1 MDIPSLIKD
10 LAIMLITAGIVSI
23 IFKKINLPAILGY
36 IMAGFL
42 MSPYFPLFMNVQD
55 QEAIETLSEL
65 GVIVMLFHIGLE
77 FDFHKLMNLGST
89 AIVTAVVKMGGVM
102 AVGYL
107 FGSLIGLSNI
117 NCIFLGAMLS
127 ISSTVVIQKCFEE
140 LGVMGEKYT
149 SLVMGTLVMEDVL
162 SVFIMVILP
171 TISVSQSI
179 NGNELAEK
187 FSMMGLYLVA
197 WLLIGIFLLPT
208 VMNRIMPIMNREMIV
223 AFSLGLCFIM
233 ALLAKQLGFSSE
245 LGAFLTGMFFGG
257 TVHAHKIEE
266 STAGIKDMFSVIFFM
281 SVGMMVDPQ
290 VIVDRWTSIIPIVIV
305 AVLAKLVFATVG
317 LLLSGQGL
325 SNAVKSGF
333 SLAPIGEFSFIIAS
347 LGISLGVMDRYL
359 YPVIVAAAILTTLIT
374 PTLITSS
381 GKVTAFLDTH
391 LPEKLVQ
398 KLGQYTSEEMESED
412 REQNENWAT
421 FISQYLRSFL
431 IYGAIMVVS
440 AIAALRFALPA
451 LSAVMPAMYAKI
463 VTLVLIYLVIALFFL
478 PMLQLH
484 NTAFTH
490 LWLERRV
497 HRPALVVM
505 TLFKVAVIALIAFVP
520 LNMLFGAHQLLWFVV
535 VLAAIYIMARTDIV
549 STMYL
554 EVETRFLRNLNEKT
568 INEVQQK
575 EGKIEWLNEDV
586 HILSFYVPEGASY
599 AGQTLEKLRWGQ
611 NYSVLAVKIR
621 RGDRHILL
629 PSGTVTIHSGDKI
642 FAVGEP
648 PALANF
654 RKMLS
659 IPANANQRTLRKFME
674 SDYPDNEHALACLAI
689 RMTGTEPYCGQPIR
703 NTSILQR
710 AHCMVLGVQKDGLP
724 IIMPDSHLL
733 INKGDILWVMGSNNN
748 VGRLASYSS

>member
-77 FDFHKLMNLGST
+77 FDFHKLMNMGST

-179 NGNELAEK
+179 NGNELAEQ

-359 YPVIVAAAILTTLIT
+359 
-374 PTLITSS
+374 
-381 GKVTAFLDTH
+381 
-391 LPEKLVQ
+391 
-398 KLGQYTSEEMESED
+398 
-412 REQNENWAT
+412 
-421 FISQYLRSFL
+421 
-431 IYGAIMVVS
+431 
-440 AIAALRFALPA
+440 
-451 LSAVMPAMYAKI
+451 
-463 VTLVLIYLVIALFFL
+463 
-478 PMLQLH
+478 
-484 NTAFTH
+484 
-490 LWLERRV
+490 
-497 HRPALVVM
+497 
-505 TLFKVAVIALIAFVP
+505 
-520 LNMLFGAHQLLWFVV
+520 
-535 VLAAIYIMARTDIV
+535 
-549 STMYL
+549 
-554 EVETRFLRNLNEKT
+554 
-568 INEVQQK
+568 
-575 EGKIEWLNEDV
+575 
-586 HILSFYVPEGASY
+586 
-599 AGQTLEKLRWGQ
+599 
-611 NYSVLAVKIR
+611 
-621 RGDRHILL
+621 
-629 PSGTVTIHSGDKI
+629 
-642 FAVGEP
+642 
-648 PALANF
+648 
-654 RKMLS
+654 
-659 IPANANQRTLRKFME
+659 
-674 SDYPDNEHALACLAI
+674 
-689 RMTGTEPYCGQPIR
+689 
-703 NTSILQR
+703 
-710 AHCMVLGVQKDGLP
+710 
-724 IIMPDSHLL
+724 
-733 INKGDILWVMGSNNN
+733 
-748 VGRLASYSS
+748 